1 MQVLVDHL
9 DDFVGEMRS
18 PGLLVEVGCGAA
30 PSATLLSR
38 LAPSAAVMGVDISL
52 SAMRAARELTSA
64 SHAEVHLARMDL
76 LAALRP
82 ASVDLL
88 VFMPPY
94 VPSTEAAFAE
104 AMSSASSVETPV
116 DSLEQAAWVWSGGP
130 GGLAI
135 LERLV
140 SRDLDRVLAE
150 RGRGDQTSLQR
161 RLHRPCDRPPQR
173 RSQGRLG
180 RWMGSSA
187 NRARLSAVRET
198 ERRERELERAREVAA
213 RGAREGRALSTP
225 RRTPGTVCIAPCME
239 MATFGLR
246 GAGLTMGRQHFGAHW
261 P

>member
-64 SHAEVHLARMDL
+64 SHAEVHLARMNL

-150 RGRGDQTSLQR
+150 GGVFVCLVPAHDGGRSAAEAIKRACSGGFTARVIARHNEDLKGGWAGGWAVLQI
-161 RLHRPCDRPPQR
+161 
-173 RSQGRLG
+173 
-180 RWMGSSA
+180 
-187 NRARLSAVRET
+187 
-198 ERRERELERAREVAA
+198 ERD
-213 RGAREGRALSTP
+213 
-225 RRTPGTVCIAPCME
+225 
-239 MATFGLR
+239 
-246 GAGLTMGRQHFGAHW
+246 
-261 P
+261 